1 MPSGSYFLL
10 VAFLVANLAFS
21 GDIARAQVRDRAV
34 VSLNFDDAPA
44 VVTTAADS
52 GKAGKVADAVSFATS
67 PTRISSAFV
76 TGSAGYSLFIDGTKQ
91 QVLSIAN
98 SEDISQPNAVTVS
111 GLFASLHALNDGGTF
126 GLFAKRKV
134 GAGDPTNYG
143 INFQPAADN
152 FQVYLNDATGYKVVN
167 FSVKGAIGYRRRV
180 HLTVSLDQGDAPGA
194 DADADADDVRIRLF
208 INGVPLA
215 PARASGG
222 FVEGNVGWL
231 QDVMLA
237 KCVSDTPLLIGSSFA
252 NGEMMKLICD
262 EVHVFAEALTDEDAK
277 SLFAEVAGAA
287 AAEIAADQGSAGD
300 GAKPLPQIAGV
311 APHSAEIGK
320 TTRMVLA
327 GQNLENAKLHT
338 DIKGLTVAVAEG
350 GNAGQAVIDVTADAT
365 VVPGRYLVRCVTPAG
380 VSNPVIIT
388 LDRITTQPEGTF
400 TEANPAATFPIASS
414 GLISG
419 AEQKRVWFRGTA
431 NQKIIAEVESRRVG
445 SMLDP
450 VIEIRSQAGTPLAIQ
465 WQQSDLRGD
474 ARAAVVL
481 PADGLYFAEVHDLQF
496 RAPGGSPWRL
506 LLGDLPP
513 SSLAFPA
520 TVAAAAT
527 SLRTVGS
534 DAVSEA
540 VSVKT
545 AAGQVAVDA
554 GSPILALPP
563 LKTEAGTL
571 ILEPVDGTYAA
582 TAIDTTFIVAPFP
595 ALLVSGRIT
604 AAKEVDTL
612 LLTVTPGQTLHF
624 AVAARELASPLRP
637 YLAVLNGDAIVAQND
652 GETGAADPALD
663 FKVPDAVTQL
673 KVQIKDVNGKG
684 SPNST
689 YRLLVSRTD
698 RQAFQISTRDGAL
711 RLPLNGSV
719 PLRLSVVRQSRSFR
733 YTGPIRL
740 AIKGIVGASIVPESI
755 AASEQNQQVL
765 VMVTRSTSG
774 DANALAAG
782 QSILVEARAEGAEPV
797 FTTAATV
804 EVDNLQTESLTL
816 PETSLVAG
824 PADSVPATML
834 LDQVP
839 PVLFR
844 GIPATI
850 SVRVIPLTEQVP
862 AYARFE
868 MTTTEVARRE
878 DPNNPTSPLKPQVSL
893 DDFQFGPTSQGVF
906 PLTVRVPADTPSST
920 IDTVISADFVPQP
933 LAAASG
939 SRSWTA
945 PLVLAV
951 DDAVLVNAPA
961 EPAKGTKATTVN
973 ITGTIRRHPFFNEAV
988 TVVLDGLPQGYTA
1001 APVAVAAD
1009 QAAFALA
1016 ITVPESAAPGEVPN
1030 LSVRVQHANG
1040 ATISKPVAVKL
1051 IVE

>member
-1 MPSGSYFLL
+1 MPSGSYFTL
-10 VAFLVANLAFS
+10 VALVVTNFVLS
-21 GDIARAQVRDRAV
+21 GDIAHAQVRDRAV

-44 VVTTAADS
+44 AVTTATDS
-52 GKAGKVADAVSFATS
+52 GKAGKVADAVSFAAS
-67 PTRISSAFV
+67 PTRIPSAFV
-76 TGSAGYSLFIDGTKQ
+76 TGSVGYSLLIDGTKQ

-98 SEDISQPNAVTVS
+98 SEDTSRPNAVTVS
-111 GLFASLHALNDGGTF
+111 GLFASLHALNDGGTL

-143 INFQPAADN
+143 INFQPAVDN
-152 FQVYLNDATGYKVVN
+152 FQVYVNDATGFKVVN
-167 FSVKGAIGYRRRV
+167 YSVKGAIGYRRRV

-215 PARASGG
+215 PVKASGG
-222 FVEGNVGWL
+222 FAEGNVGWL

-237 KCVSDTPLLIGSSFA
+237 KCVNDTPLLIGSSFA

-277 SLFAEVAGAA
+277 ALFVEVAGPA
-287 AAEIAADQGSAGD
+287 AAEITADQGSAGD
-300 GAKPLPQIAGV
+300 GAKPLPQIVRV

-327 GQNLENAKLHT
+327 GQNLESAKLHT

-388 LDRITTQPEGTF
+388 LDRIATHPEGTF

-419 AEQKRVWFRGTA
+419 AEQKRVWFKGTA
-431 NQKIIAEVESRRVG
+431 NQKIVAEVESRRVG
-445 SMLDP
+445 SKLDP

-465 WQQSDLRGD
+465 WQQSDLKGD
-474 ARAAVVL
+474 ARTAVVL

-520 TVAAAAT
+520 TVAAATT
-527 SLRTVGS
+527 SLRTVGA

-582 TAIDTTFIVAPFP
+582 TAIDSAFTAAPFP

-604 AAKEVDTL
+604 AAKEIDTL

-624 AVAARELASPLRP
+624 AVAARELSSPLRP
-637 YLAVLNGDAIVAQND
+637 HLAVLNGDAVVAQND
-652 GETGAADPALD
+652 GETGAADPALN
-663 FKVPDAVTQL
+663 FKVPDGVTQL

-740 AIKGIVGASIVPESI
+740 AVKGIAGVSIVPESI

-782 QSILVEARAEGAEPV
+782 QSFLVEARAEGAEPV

-850 SVRVIPLTEQVP
+850 SVRIIPLTEQVP
-862 AYARFE
+862 AYSRFE

-878 DPNNPTSPLKPQVSL
+878 DPNNPNSPLKPQVSL

-906 PLTVRVPADTPSST
+906 PLTVRVPADTPSNT

-945 PLVLAV
+945 PLVLAIN
-951 DDAVLVNAPA
+951 DAVLVNAPA
-961 EPAKGTKATTVN
+961 EPAKGKKATMVN
-973 ITGTIRRHPFFNEAV
+973 IAGSIRRHPFFSEAV
-988 TVVLDGLPQGYTA
+988 TVVLDGLPQGYA
-1001 APVAVAAD
+1001 ATPVAVAAD
-1009 QAAFALA
+1009 QPAFTVAV
-1016 ITVPESAAPGEVPN
+1016 TVPESAAPGEVPN
-1030 LSVRVQHANG
+1030 LSVRVQHSNG

-1051 IVE
+1051 VVE

>member
-1 MPSGSYFLL
+1 MPSGTHFSL
-10 VAFLVANLAFS
+10 VALIVANFAFS
-21 GDIARAQVRDRAV
+21 GDIAEAQVRDRAV

-52 GKAGKVADAVSFATS
+52 GKAGKVADAVSFAAS
-67 PTRISSAFV
+67 PSRIPSAFV

-98 SEDISQPNAVTVS
+98 SEDTSRPNAVTVS
-111 GLFASLHALNDGGTF
+111 GLFASLHALNDGGTL

-152 FQVYLNDATGYKVVN
+152 FQVYVNDATGFKVVN
-167 FSVKGAIGYRRRV
+167 YSVKGAIGYRRRV

-208 INGVPLA
+208 INGIPLA

-237 KCVSDTPLLIGSSFA
+237 KCVSDTPLLIGSSFT

-262 EVHVFAEALTDEDAK
+262 DVHVFAEALSDDDAK
-277 SLFAEVAGAA
+277 TLFAEVAGAA
-287 AAEIAADQGSAGD
+287 AAEITADQGSAGD
-300 GAKPLPQIAGV
+300 GAKPLPQIVRV

-320 TTRMVLA
+320 TTRLVIT
-327 GQNLENAKLHT
+327 GQYLENAKLHT

-350 GNAGQAVIDVTADAT
+350 GNAGQAVVDVTADAS
-365 VVPGRYLVRCVTPAG
+365 VVPGRYLVRCVTPSG

-388 LDRITTQPEGTF
+388 LDRIPTQPEGTF
-400 TEANPAATFPIASS
+400 TEANPATTFPIASS
-414 GLISG
+414 GLVSG
-419 AEQKRVWFRGTA
+419 AEQKRVWFKGTA
-431 NQKIIAEVESRRVG
+431 NQKIVAEVESRRVG
-445 SMLDP
+445 SRLDP

-474 ARAAVVL
+474 ARTAVVL

-496 RAPGGSPWRL
+496 RAPGASPWRL

-520 TVAAAAT
+520 TVAAATT
-527 SLRTVGS
+527 SLRTVGA
-534 DAVSEA
+534 DAISEA

-554 GSPILALPP
+554 GAPVLALPP

-571 ILEPVDGTYAA
+571 VLEPVDGTYPA
-582 TAIDTTFIVAPFP
+582 TAIDAAFTAAPFP

-604 AAKEVDTL
+604 APKEIDTV

-624 AVAARELASPLRP
+624 AVAARELSSPLRP
-637 YLAVLNGDAIVAQND
+637 HFAILNGDAVVAQND
-652 GETGAADPALD
+652 GETGATDPALD
-663 FKVPDAVTQL
+663 FKVPDGVTQL
-673 KVQIKDVNGKG
+673 KVQIKDLNGKG
-684 SPNST
+684 SANST

-698 RQAFQISTRDGAL
+698 RQAFQLSTRDAAP
-711 RLPLNGSV
+711 RLPVNGSV

-740 AIKGIVGASIVPESI
+740 AIKGISGVSIVPESI
-755 AASEQNQQVL
+755 AASDQNQQVL

-774 DANALAAG
+774 DASALSAG
-782 QSILVEARAEGAEPV
+782 QSFLIEARAEGVEPA
-797 FTTAATV
+797 FTTTATID
-804 EVDNLQTESLTL
+804 VDSPTTGSLTL
-816 PETSLVAG
+816 PDTSVVAG

-834 LDQVP
+834 LDSVP

-850 SVRVIPLTEQVP
+850 SVRIIPLGDQVP

-868 MTTTEVARRE
+868 MMTTEVARRE
-878 DPNNPTSPLKPQVSL
+878 DPNKPDSPLKPQVSL

-920 IDTVISADFVPQP
+920 IDSVISADFVPQP

-951 DDAVLVNAPA
+951 DDAVLVIAPA
-961 EPAKGTKATTVN
+961 EPSKGTKATTVN
-973 ITGTIRRHPFFNEAV
+973 IAGTIRRHPFFSEAV
-988 TVVLDGLPQGYTA
+988 TVVLDGLPQGYAA

-1009 QAAFALA
+1009 QTAFTVA
-1016 ITVPESAAPGEVPN
+1016 ITVPESAVPGEVPN
-1030 LSVRVQHANG
+1030 LSVRIQHANG
-1040 ATISKPVAVKL
+1040 ATISKPTPVKL
-1051 IVE
+1051 VIE